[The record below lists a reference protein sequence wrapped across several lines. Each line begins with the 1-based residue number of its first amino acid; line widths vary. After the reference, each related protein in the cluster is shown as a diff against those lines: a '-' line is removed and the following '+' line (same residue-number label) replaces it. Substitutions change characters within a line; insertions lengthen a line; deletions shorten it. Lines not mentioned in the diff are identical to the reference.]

1 MTTASSGRASGKI
14 ILFGEHAVVHGAPGL
29 AAGIERGATAHLE
42 IGAPGPATLELG
54 GRAVEPARDGDDLAR
69 AFAALVDAAPLP
81 EATRDGFRVRVATE
95 IAPGGGLGCSAAIG
109 VSVARAIEA
118 TGSADGAEERAARRA
133 SAWEGVFHGNPSG
146 IDTAAALSG
155 GFFRFVRGVGATPIE
170 HPHDLHFAIG
180 YSGSSAST
188 KEMVAGIARIKER
201 HPDRIAKFVEAV
213 GSLVRNAELAIAAN
227 DAEALGKL
235 LDLNQMLLAGLMLS
249 TDAIERMREAAK
261 DAGSLGTKLT
271 GSGGGG
277 SVIALARDAEGA
289 RRIAEAWRAAG
300 FDAFPTCVRA
310 RGHASATRHE
320 PHDAPPTLEPTA
332 EDPGV

>member
-1 MTTASSGRASGKI
+1 MTIEASKTGTTGRASGKI

-29 AAGIERGATAHLE
+29 AAGIERGATARLE
-42 IGAPGPATLELG
+42 MVGGAHTLDLG
-54 GRAVEPARDGDDLAR
+54 GRSVTPSPDGDDLAR
-69 AFAALVDAAPLP
+69 AFAALVGAAALP
-81 EATRDGFRVRVATE
+81 PAAGSGFRVRVETE

-118 TGSADGAEERAARRA
+118 TGPTDGAEARAAQRA

-155 GFFRFVRGVGATPIE
+155 GFFRFVRGVGASPIE
-170 HPHDLHFAIG
+170 HPYDLFFAIG

-188 KEMVAGIARIKER
+188 KEMVSGIGRIKEK
-201 HPDRIAKFVEAV
+201 HPERIQKFVDAV
-213 GSLVRNAELAIAAN
+213 KSLVGNAELAIKAN
-227 DAEALGKL
+227 DVDALGKL

-249 TDAIERMREAAK
+249 TDAIERMREVAK

-277 SVIALARDAEGA
+277 SVIALARSAADAA
-289 RRIAEAWRAAG
+289 RIAEAWRSAG
-300 FDAFPTCVRA
+300 FDAFATCVR
-310 RGHASATRHE
+310 RRGGHAD
-320 PHDAPPTLEPTA
+320 DAHTKTTEERT
-332 EDPGV
+332 

>member
-1 MTTASSGRASGKI
+1 VKTGSFGRASGKI
-14 ILFGEHAVVHGAPGL
+14 ILLGEHAVVHGAPGL
-29 AAGIERGATAHLE
+29 AAGIERGATASLDVE
-42 IGAPGPATLELG
+42 GARAGERPTLELG
-54 GRAVEPARDGDDLAR
+54 GRSVAPAIDGDDLAR
-69 AFAALVDAAPLP
+69 AFAALVDAVALPL
-81 EATRDGFRVRVATE
+81 AAKTGFRVQVETE

-109 VSVARAIEA
+109 VSIARAIEA
-118 TGSADGAEERAARRA
+118 MGQREGAEERASLRA

-155 GFFRFVRGVGATPIE
+155 GFFRFVRGVGAMPIE

-188 KEMVAGIARIKER
+188 KEMVAGIGRIKER

-213 GSLVRNAELAIAAN
+213 RSLVGNAELAIKAN
-227 DAEALGKL
+227 DVDALGKL

-261 DAGSLGTKLT
+261 DAGSVGTKLT

-277 SVIALARDAEGA
+277 SVIALARDAA
-289 RRIAEAWRAAG
+289 SASRVADAWRAAG
-300 FDAFPTCVRA
+300 FDAFSTCVRA
-310 RGHASATRHE
+310 RLSTGE
-320 PHDAPPTLEPTA
+320 PDPIQMETPEEPGA
-332 EDPGV
+332 